1 MSLEFVPTQIS
12 IKVTKNT
19 IFVYVFLGKKMHET
33 RLRKNEKMILP
44 SNLVHN
50 AKLIQKSMENKIKWC
65 IGVLKWKIWA

>member
-19 IFVYVFLGKKMHET
+19 IFVSLFLRKKMHET
-33 RLRKNEKMILP
+33 RLRKSEKMILP

-65 IGVLKWKIWA
+65 IRVLK